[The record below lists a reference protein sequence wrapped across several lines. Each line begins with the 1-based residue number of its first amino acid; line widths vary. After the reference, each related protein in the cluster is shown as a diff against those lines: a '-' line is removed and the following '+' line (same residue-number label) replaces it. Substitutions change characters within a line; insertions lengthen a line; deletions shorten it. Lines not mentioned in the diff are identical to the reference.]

1 MAKTLSNDVDQN
13 VQHPIYYGG
22 ADDPYEAIKVI
33 EDWNLGFHLGN
44 TVKYICRAGL
54 KAGNSALQDLEK
66 AAWYLNR
73 KIERIKQ
80 DQKAEEITVST
91 YDVNYAISDDKV
103 KAATLK
109 KQEK

>member
-1 MAKTLSNDVDQN
+1 MEKTLSNAVD
-13 VQHPIYYGG
+13 HPDYYGG
-22 ADDPYEAIKVI
+22 ADDTYETIKVI
-33 EDWNLGFHLGN
+33 EAWGLGFHLGN

-91 YDVNYAISDDKV
+91 YDVNYTISDDKV
-103 KAATLK
+103 KADTLK